1 MALKMHEIVREL
13 FVPRKAAENARFM
26 KYLLSSFAAVLLL
39 FFAATGA
46 HAQLPAG
53 QDPTQP
59 YLSNAPTASE
69 TEAYPEQA
77 GNSPLLTIRR
87 RVDEVNVVFTATNGR
102 GKFVRDLSQSDFRV
116 LDNNQPPQ
124 SILDFRRETNLPLRV
139 GLLVDD
145 SGSVKSR
152 FLFEQNAAISFLK
165 QVVRQGTDRAF
176 VIGFNSHSKLMKDFT
191 DNTAQLS
198 SAIDNLKAGGGTA
211 LYDAVYLACKEKLLK
226 TGDERPVRRAII
238 VLSDGEDN
246 QSEVSLGKAIQMAQ
260 RAEVVIYAIST
271 DDSGLVMRGDGVL
284 EQLANTTGG
293 RAFFPYKMTDITKA
307 FSAIEEELRSQY
319 SLAYKPAEMAA
330 DGRYH
335 SIEIIAL
342 SKKVHVRSRPGYYA
356 PTQ

>member
-1 MALKMHEIVREL
+1 MHEIVRES

-39 FFAATGA
+39 CFAATGA
-46 HAQLPAG
+46 HAHLPAG

-59 YLSNAPTASE
+59 YLSRAAAASE
-69 TEAYPEQA
+69 TDAYPEQD
-77 GNSPLLTIRR
+77 GNSPLLTIRK
-87 RVDEVNVVFTATNGR
+87 RVDEVNVVFTAINGH

-152 FLFEQNAAISFLK
+152 FTFEQNAAIGFLK
-165 QVVRQGTDRAF
+165 QVLRPGTDRAF

-191 DNTAQLS
+191 DNASQLS
-198 SAIDNLKAGGGTA
+198 SAINNLRAGGGTA
-211 LYDAVYLACKEKLLK
+211 LYDAIYLACKEKLLK
-226 TGDERPVRRAII
+226 TGAHRPVRRAII

-246 QSEVSLGKAIQMAQ
+246 QSQESLGAAIQMAQ

-284 EQLANTTGG
+284 EQLAHSTGG
-293 RAFFPYKMTDITKA
+293 RAFFPYKMSDITKS
-307 FSAIEEELRSQY
+307 FSAIEEELRSQS
-319 SLAYKPAEMAA
+319 SLAYKPADLAA

-335 SIEIIAL
+335 SIEIVAL
-342 SKKVHVRSRPGYYA
+342 NKKVHVRARPGYYA
-356 PTQ
+356 PN

>member
-1 MALKMHEIVREL
+1 MHEIVREF
-13 FVPRKAAENARFM
+13 FVPRKTAENARFM
-26 KYLLSSFAAVLLL
+26 KFLLLSLAASLLL
-39 FFAATGA
+39 FFSATGA
-46 HAQLPAG
+46 PAQVQAG
-53 QDPTQP
+53 QNPTQP
-59 YLSNAPTASE
+59 YLSSAEAASE
-69 TEAYPEQA
+69 TGAYPEQE
-77 GNSPLLTIRR
+77 GNSPLLTIHK
-87 RVDEVNVVFTATNGR
+87 RVDEVNVVFTAMNGH

-116 LDNNQPPQ
+116 LDNNRPPQ

-152 FLFEQNAAISFLK
+152 FTFEQNAAISFLR
-165 QVVRQGTDRAF
+165 QVVRAGTDRAF

-191 DNTAQLS
+191 DNTVQLS
-198 SAIDNLKAGGGTA
+198 SAIDNLRAGGGTA
-211 LYDAVYLACKEKLLK
+211 LYDAIYLACKEKLLK
-226 TGDERPVRRAII
+226 TGDSRPVRRAII

-246 QSEVSLGKAIQMAQ
+246 QSQVGLGTAIQMAQ

-271 DDSGLVMRGDGVL
+271 DDSGLVLRGDGVL
-284 EQLANTTGG
+284 EQLANSTGG
-293 RAFFPYKMTDITKA
+293 RAFFPYKMNDITKA

-319 SLAYKPAEMAA
+319 SLAYKPADLSA

-342 SKKVHVRSRPGYYA
+342 SKKVHVRARPGYYA

>member
-1 MALKMHEIVREL
+1 MR
-13 FVPRKAAENARFM
+13 RKAAENARFM
-26 KYLLSSFAAVLLL
+26 KFLLVSLAAALLL
-39 FFAATGA
+39 PGAARQA
-46 HAQLPAG
+46 HAQIQAG

-59 YLSNAPTASE
+59 YLSSAAAASD
-69 TEAYPEQA
+69 TGAYYEQT
-77 GNSPLLTIRR
+77 GGSPLLTIRKQ
-87 RVDEVNVVFTATNGR
+87 VDEVNVVFTATNGH

-152 FLFEQNAAISFLK
+152 FTFEQNAAIGFLK
-165 QVVRQGTDRAF
+165 QVVRPGTDRAF

-191 DNTAQLS
+191 DNASQLS
-198 SAIDNLKAGGGTA
+198 SAINNLRAGGGTA
-211 LYDAVYLACKEKLLK
+211 LYDAIYLACKEKLLR
-226 TGDERPVRRAII
+226 TGDQRPVRRAII

-246 QSEVSLGKAIQMAQ
+246 QSEVSLGTAIQMAQ

-284 EQLANTTGG
+284 EQLAHYTGG
-293 RAFFPYKMTDITKA
+293 RAFFPYKMNDITKA
-307 FSAIEEELRSQY
+307 FSSIEEELRSQY
-319 SLAYKPAEMAA
+319 SLAYKPAELAA

-342 SKKVHVRSRPGYYA
+342 NKKVHVRARPGYYA

>member
-1 MALKMHEIVREL
+1 LRR
-13 FVPRKAAENARFM
+13 RKTAENARFM
-26 KYLLSSFAAVLLL
+26 KFLLLSLAAALLL
-39 FFAATGA
+39 PFAATEA
-46 HAQLPAG
+46 HAQLAG

-59 YLSNAPTASE
+59 YLSSEATASD
-69 TEAYPEQA
+69 TAAYPEQA
-77 GNSPLLTIRR
+77 GGSALMTIHK
-87 RVDEVNVVFTATNGR
+87 RVDEVSVVFTATNGH
-102 GKFVRDLSQSDFRV
+102 GKFVRDLSQGDFRV

-152 FLFEQNAAISFLK
+152 FAFEQNAAISFLQ
-165 QVVRQGTDRAF
+165 QVVRPVIDRAF
-176 VIGFNSHSKLMKDFT
+176 VIGFNSHAKLMKDFT
-191 DNTAQLS
+191 DNNAQLS
-198 SAIDNLKAGGGTA
+198 SAIYNLKAGGGTA
-211 LYDAVYLACKEKLLK
+211 LYDAIYLACKEKLLK

-246 QSEVSLGKAIQMAQ
+246 QSQMSLGAAIQMAQ

-271 DDSGLVMRGDGVL
+271 DDSGLVLRGDGVL
-284 EQLANTTGG
+284 EQLSTYTGG
-293 RAFFPYKMTDITKA
+293 RAFFPYKMNDITKS

-319 SLAYKPAEMAA
+319 SLAYKPADLSA

-335 SIEIIAL
+335 SIEISAL
-342 SKKVHVRSRPGYYA
+342 NKKVHVRARPGYYA

>member
-1 MALKMHEIVREL
+1 
-13 FVPRKAAENARFM
+13 M
-26 KYLLSSFAAVLLL
+26 KFLLLSFAAALLL
-39 FFAATGA
+39 PFAATGA
-46 HAQLPAG
+46 HAQLPGG
-53 QDPTQP
+53 QDPSQP
-59 YLSNAPTASE
+59 YLSSDATASD
-69 TEAYPEQA
+69 TAAYPEQA
-77 GNSPLLTIRR
+77 GGSALMTIHK
-87 RVDEVNVVFTATNGR
+87 RVDEVNVVFTATNGH
-102 GKFVRDLSQSDFRV
+102 GKFVRDLSQGDFRV

-152 FLFEQNAAISFLK
+152 FAFEQNAAISFLQ
-165 QVVRQGTDRAF
+165 QVVRPVVDRAF
-176 VIGFNSHSKLMKDFT
+176 IIGFNSHAKLMKDFT
-191 DNTAQLS
+191 DNNAQLS
-198 SAIDNLKAGGGTA
+198 SAIYNLKAGGGTA
-211 LYDAVYLACKEKLLK
+211 LYDAIYLACKEKLLK
-226 TGDERPVRRAII
+226 TGDQRPVRRAII

-246 QSEVSLGKAIQMAQ
+246 QSQMSLGAAIQMAQ

-284 EQLANTTGG
+284 EQLANATGG
-293 RAFFPYKMTDITKA
+293 RAFFPYKMTDITKS

-335 SIEIIAL
+335 SIEIVAL
-342 SKKVHVRSRPGYYA
+342 SKKVHVRARPGYYA

>member
-1 MALKMHEIVREL
+1 MKFLLVSL
-13 FVPRKAAENARFM
+13 AAA
-26 KYLLSSFAAVLLL
+26 LLL
-39 FFAATGA
+39 PLAARQL
-46 HAQLPAG
+46 HAQQAG

-59 YLSNAPTASE
+59 YLSSAAAASD
-69 TEAYPEQA
+69 TGAYYEQT
-77 GNSPLLTIRR
+77 GGSPLLTIRKQ
-87 RVDEVNVVFTATNGR
+87 VDEVNVVFTATNGH

-152 FLFEQNAAISFLK
+152 FAFEQNAAIGFLK
-165 QVVRQGTDRAF
+165 QVVRPKTDRAF

-191 DNTAQLS
+191 DNSSQLS
-198 SAIDNLKAGGGTA
+198 SAINNLRAGGGTA
-211 LYDAVYLACKEKLLK
+211 LYDAIYLACKEKLLH
-226 TGDERPVRRAII
+226 TGDQRPVRRAII

-246 QSEVSLGKAIQMAQ
+246 QSEVSLGTAIQMAQ

-284 EQLANTTGG
+284 EQLAHYTGG
-293 RAFFPYKMTDITKA
+293 RAFFPYKMNDITKA
-307 FSAIEEELRSQY
+307 FSSIEEELRSQY
-319 SLAYKPAEMAA
+319 SLAYKPADLAA

-342 SKKVHVRSRPGYYA
+342 NKKVHVRARPGYYA